1 MTKIQKRELK
11 LWGRVVSTLEDL
23 IDDVAALAADDGEA
37 VAKVRRAQGLD
48 VREAL
53 GELRNAIH
61 AADS

>member
-1 MTKIQKRELK
+1 MTKIQKREL
-11 LWGRVVSTLEDL
+11 LLLDRIVSTLEDL
-23 IDDVAALAADDGEA
+23 IDDVAALAADDGEQ

-53 GELRNAIH
+53 GQLKNEIH

>member
-1 MTKIQKRELK
+1 MTKIQQKEL
-11 LWGRVVSTLEDL
+11 LLLDRIVSTLEDL
-23 IDDVAALAADDGEA
+23 IDDVAALAADDGEP

-53 GELRNAIH
+53 GQLKNAIN